1 MSKRIRIGIVG
12 LGWVSTH
19 RHIPAICKDSR
30 YQIVGVV
37 DQNTELSTYWGKRLG
52 VKYCQA
58 DSIDKIS
65 WIDEV
70 DAIDVATAPMSH
82 YVLIQA
88 ALLRDK
94 HVITEKPFTMSIQ
107 EGHELI
113 NLAKKQQRHLAIVHN
128 FQFAQATQDLNRD
141 LNNGR
146 IGTIRSIIAMQ
157 WGNPARRLP
166 TWYDTLPGGLFYDES
181 PHLLYLVRHLAPGTL
196 RLVSVDACASTLG
209 HRTPASIDAAFR
221 SESQVGEIPITVSC
235 RFESPLSEWHVSVLG
250 DNAVG
255 IVDVFRNIYLC
266 LPNDGVHRAPQVIR
280 TSLTASWNHW
290 WQHIINGPGHITGKM
305 LYGNET
311 VFSRFAEAIIDNISL
326 SNISAHDAL
335 EVLKMQWNILN
346 NCKSSWDKL
355 TKL

>member
-1 MSKRIRIGIVG
+1 MNECIRIGIIG

-19 RHIPAICKDSR
+19 RHIPAIRNDPR
-30 YQIVGVV
+30 YKIIGIA
-37 DQNTELSTYWGKRLG
+37 DQDATLAGYWGKRLG
-52 VKYCQA
+52 IKFCQA
-58 DSIDKIS
+58 DSINKIN

-82 YVLIQA
+82 YSLIQE
-88 ALLRDK
+88 ALLSNK

-107 EGHELI
+107 EGLELVK
-113 NLAKKQQRHLAIVHN
+113 LAKQQQRHLAIIHN
-128 FQFAQATQDLNRD
+128 FQFSKAAQHLKKDIHS
-141 LNNGR
+141 GR

-181 PHLLYLVRHLAPGTL
+181 PHLLYLVRHLSPGVL

-221 SESQVGEIPITVSC
+221 TENKTGEIPITVSC

-250 DNAVG
+250 DNSVG
-255 IVDVFRNIYLC
+255 ILDVFRNIYLC
-266 LPNDGVHRAPQVIR
+266 LPNDNVHRAQQVVR

-290 WQHIINGPGHITGKM
+290 WQHILNGPGHLTGRM

-311 VFSRFAEAIIDNISL
+311 VFSRFAQAIINNTPL
-326 SNISAHDAL
+326 NGISAIDAL
-335 EVLKMQWNILN
+335 EVLKMQWDILD
-346 NCKSSWDKL
+346 NCKSSWDK
-355 TKL
+355 TN